1 MSHTSFDQLNLDGT
15 VEVTHPDWTVM
26 TYPLERLT
34 RLYDG
39 IEQLEEDAFDAGSD
53 DGHSHGEEEETW
65 TMDKDG
71 IWRPET
77 QENDEWEDISMQ
89 GVEAEEDIEI
99 DEAEGLMEVDSIIS
113 PSEAAQIESM
123 GSDASADT
131 NLRPL
136 EGSEGAAVVEVVGVQ
151 QDDLGEGIQWKRFE
165 ILSSAPPDHAFFSSP
180 PALPSKS
187 FLGRLSK
194 EYRVLT
200 SSLPGPCT
208 HKAFFFVCRPY
219 SFSNL
224 DSILVRAYEDRTDL
238 LRCLIIG
245 PENTPYQDA
254 PFVIDWMLDSNFP
267 HSPPVAHFLSW
278 TNGNGRGISPKYYP
292 VFETFLNSSLLRQ

>member
-1 MSHTSFDQLNLDGT
+1 
-15 VEVTHPDWTVM
+15 M

-53 DGHSHGEEEETW
+53 DGHSHGEDEETW
-65 TMDKDG
+65 AMDEDG

-89 GVEAEEDIEI
+89 GVEAEEDIEV
-99 DEAEGLMEVDSIIS
+99 DEVEGLMEVNSVLS
-113 PSEAAQIESM
+113 PSEPTQTKTM
-123 GSDASADT
+123 GSDAPADT
-131 NLRPL
+131 DLRPL
-136 EGSEGAAVVEVVGVQ
+136 EGSEGAPVVEVVGVQ

-200 SSLPGPCT
+200 SSLPGPWSQNLFL
-208 HKAFFFVCRPY
+208 FFIC
-219 SFSNL
+219 
-224 DSILVRAYEDRTDL
+224 
-238 LRCLIIG
+238 
-245 PENTPYQDA
+245 
-254 PFVIDWMLDSNFP
+254 
-267 HSPPVAHFLSW
+267 
-278 TNGNGRGISPKYYP
+278 
-292 VFETFLNSSLLRQ
+292 